1 METRILGLVVKL
13 ARPEDEAEWRRLWK
27 AYLAF
32 YETERSDAV
41 YDASWA
47 RIMDEGSKLFCY
59 LAHLD
64 GKTIGL
70 SNFLYHDSF
79 WEAEDRCYLND
90 LYVDP
95 EVRGSGAGAA
105 LIEATYAHAKS
116 CGASQLYWTTAHD
129 NEVARGLYD
138 KLANLTPFIKYNKL

>member
-1 METRILGLVVKL
+1 MGLEIRL
-13 ARPEDEAEWRRLWK
+13 AEPSDESEWRRLWK

-32 YETERSDAV
+32 YETDRPSEVFDT
-41 YDASWA
+41 SWA
-47 RIMDEGSKLFCY
+47 RILDPDWPMYSY

-79 WEAEDRCYLND
+79 WEAEKRCYLND

-95 EVRGSGAGAA
+95 DIRGSGAGAG
-105 LIEATYAHAKS
+105 LIEATYEHMKTH
-116 CGASQLYWTTAHD
+116 GAAQLYWTTAHD
-129 NEVARGLYD
+129 NDVARGLYD
-138 KLANLTPFIKYNKL
+138 KLANLTPFIKYNKI

>member
-1 METRILGLVVKL
+1 MGLEIAL
-13 ARPEDEAEWRRLWK
+13 ARPEDEAEWRRLWT
-27 AYLAF
+27 AYLEF
-32 YETERSDAV
+32 YETSRPEPV
-41 YDASWA
+41 FASSWK
-47 RIMDEGSKLFCY
+47 RILDPNTAMFSY

-79 WEAEDRCYLND
+79 WEEEDRCYLND

-95 EVRGSGAGAA
+95 EIRGSGAGAA
-105 LIEATYAHAKS
+105 LIEATYAHCKS
-116 CGASQLYWTTAHD
+116 RGASQLYWTTAHD
-129 NEVARGLYD
+129 NDVARGLYD